1 MSVTHNLKI
10 DHSEFDAILRGDLTC
25 IVRRNHE
32 GFQKTQRVRLTRH
45 RGPGVDDIDPK
56 APRPVFEISH
66 VSVGHLGITPGYA
79 VLSLALVDEE
89 ERAAA

>member
-1 MSVTHNLKI
+1 MSIVHNLKI
-10 DHSEFDAILRGDLTC
+10 AAHDFDAILRGDLTC
-25 IVRRNHE
+25 IVRRNFE

-45 RGPGVDDIDPK
+45 RGPGIDDIDPM

-66 VSVGHLGITPGYA
+66 VSVGPLGILPGYV
-79 VLSLALVDEE
+79 VLSLAPIDEE